1 MDRGLEQF
9 IFAALILLAGLLD
22 WVVRS
27 LKNRSSPRAGQPTAK
42 PDPAEPFPE
51 DEEEPWSEP
60 RDIDWEPSSEQ
71 IPERPA
77 APAPAP
83 SVPPRVEVFTV
94 PQSAEVFTVPQ
105 SVPRPAIVRSPAT
118 AVPARRRRRNRW
130 VNDALD
136 ARRGLV
142 LLEILGPCKGLES
155 PRRRE

>member
-27 LKNRSSPRAGQPTAK
+27 LKNRSSPQQGQPTAQR
-42 PDPAEPFPE
+42 DPAEPFPE
-51 DEEEPWSEP
+51 DEEHRWSEP
-60 RDIDWEPSSEQ
+60 HDIDWEPSPEQ
-71 IPERPA
+71 IPEPPA

-83 SVPPRVEVFTV
+83 SLPPRVEVLTVPQSVEVFTV
-94 PQSAEVFTVPQ
+94 PQSA
-105 SVPRPAIVRSPAT
+105 RPPATVRSSAI
-118 AVPARRRRRNRW
+118 AVPTRRKRRNRW
-130 VNDALD
+130 VNDAID